1 MIERLKELCATGDLR
16 LGSIVARVLGV
27 LLLPLY
33 TRYLTPS
40 DYGLIETL
48 IALSAVLTAL
58 VAQGMKSAFF
68 RFYFDSAEP
77 ERRHLVVRTAFWYVM
92 AASTVVTIAGA
103 RSHPS
108 LLVLFGTHGHR
119 DLVIA
124 AFVGLWAALNY
135 EQMTSLFRVEQR
147 STAYVTAT
155 LANVAIT
162 IAATI
167 LLVVV
172 FDKGPLGV
180 LVGNFTGTLIV
191 YAALLVYSRHALG
204 LQFDRPLYR
213 AMNRFGLP
221 LVPSAVALW
230 LTNFSDRF
238 FLIKL
243 ADAHEV
249 GLYSIGVRVASA
261 IVLLLTAF
269 RMAWPA
275 FAYSIDDDR
284 EAQRTYSFVL
294 TYVVFVCCWLALA
307 SDARVDREADHDE
320 PFFRRRTWS
329 HPSRSASLRSA
340 LRRGSDRHRPGAAD
354 AFELG
359 RDRHAAV
366 NVALNQ
372 RSFRLMTDGSR
383 DPFRRRLHALFV
395 AHGLART
402 ARLPCVPVAA
412 CRTLGLRPSAHRA
425 REAARRARSRL
436 CPTAAFP
443 VLPLLSPGS
452 GGCAP
457 TAWPG
462 TTTILAAIRSPRL
475 AVASRCGPT
484 GRGNR
489 RSLHARAHRRGT
501 LPKRGRAEADARAAA
516 VRAGS

>member
-1 MIERLKELCATGDLR
+1 MIERLRELLR
-16 LGSIVARVLGV
+16 HSAIYGLGSIVARVLGV

-33 TRYLTPS
+33 TRYLSPS

-48 IALSAVLTAL
+48 VALSAVLTAL
-58 VAQGMKSAFF
+58 VAQAMKSAFF
-68 RFYFDSAEP
+68 RFYFDSTEA

-92 AASTVVTIAGA
+92 ASSTAVAVAGIALA
-103 RSHPS
+103 PQVSW
-108 LLVLFGTHGHR
+108 LLFGTHGHR
-119 DLVIA
+119 GLVVA
-124 AFVGLWAALNY
+124 AFIGLWAALNY

-147 STAYVTAT
+147 STAYVAAT

-191 YAALLVYSRHALG
+191 YAALLFYSRRALG
-204 LQFDRPLYR
+204 WQFDRSLYR

-275 FAYSIDDDR
+275 FAYSIEDDR
-284 EAQRTYSFVL
+284 EAERTYSFVL

-307 SDARVDREADHDE
+307 LGLLAPWIVKLITTE
-320 PFFRRRTWS
+320 PFYPAQDVVAPLAFGVAAFGAYVVVQIGTGRARQT
-329 HPSRSASLRSA
+329 RSNWLVT
-340 LRRGSDRHRPGAAD
+340 GGA
-354 AFELG
+354 
-359 RDRHAAV
+359 AAV
-366 NVALNQ
+366 NVGLNLALIPSYGRMGAAIATVVAYTLLFVGMAWRAQ
-372 RSFRLMTDGSR
+372 RVFPVSYQWRRVATVGLAAVGLTVVGKALDAPLPVALGLTAVFPLVLLLLGFYLPAERQR
-383 DPFRRRLHALFV
+383 IRRL
-395 AHGLART
+395 
-402 ARLPCVPVAA
+402 LPI
-412 CRTLGLRPSAHRA
+412 LGR
-425 REAARRARSRL
+425 
-436 CPTAAFP
+436 
-443 VLPLLSPGS
+443 
-452 GGCAP
+452 
-457 TAWPG
+457 
-462 TTTILAAIRSPRL
+462 
-475 AVASRCGPT
+475 
-484 GRGNR
+484 
-489 RSLHARAHRRGT
+489 
-501 LPKRGRAEADARAAA
+501 
-516 VRAGS
+516 

>member
-1 MIERLKELCATGDLR
+1 MIGRLKELLR
-16 LGSIVARVLGV
+16 HSAIYGLGSIVARVLGV

-33 TRYLTPS
+33 TRYLSPS

-48 IALSAVLTAL
+48 VALSAVLTAL

-92 AASTVVTIAGA
+92 AASTAVTIAGIA
-103 RSHPS
+103 LAPQVSW
-108 LLVLFGTHGHR
+108 LLFGTHGHR
-119 DLVIA
+119 GLVTA
-124 AFVGLWAALNY
+124 AFIGFWAALNY

-180 LVGNFTGTLIV
+180 LIGNFTGTLIV
-191 YAALLVYSRHALG
+191 YAALLLYSRHALG
-204 LQFDRPLYR
+204 FQFDRTLYR

-275 FAYSIDDDR
+275 FAYSIEDDR

-294 TYVVFVCCWLALA
+294 TYVVFVCCWLA
-307 SDARVDREADHDE
+307 
-320 PFFRRRTWS
+320 P
-329 HPSRSASLRSA
+329 
-340 LRRGSDRHRPGAAD
+340 
-354 AFELG
+354 
-359 RDRHAAV
+359 
-366 NVALNQ
+366 
-372 RSFRLMTDGSR
+372 
-383 DPFRRRLHALFV
+383 
-395 AHGLART
+395 
-402 ARLPCVPVAA
+402 
-412 CRTLGLRPSAHRA
+412 
-425 REAARRARSRL
+425 
-436 CPTAAFP
+436 
-443 VLPLLSPGS
+443 
-452 GGCAP
+452 
-457 TAWPG
+457 
-462 TTTILAAIRSPRL
+462 
-475 AVASRCGPT
+475 
-484 GRGNR
+484 
-489 RSLHARAHRRGT
+489 
-501 LPKRGRAEADARAAA
+501 
-516 VRAGS
+516 